1 MKGLLVHGT
10 PRKEGCTY
18 TALCTVSDALN
29 PNGILL

>member
-1 MKGLLVHGT
+1 MKVLLVHGT

-29 PNGILL
+29 QNGIVL

>member
-1 MKGLLVHGT
+1 MKVLLVNET
-10 PRKEGCTY
+10 PRKKGCTY